1 MRYMMKWN
9 KLWTHSGRTV
19 NTLWAHSE
27 HILNTL
33 WTYSE
38 DKPKIWQN
46 PQNINQSVTDSLSNI
61 DPRDASAS
69 KIV

>member
-1 MRYMMKWN
+1 MRQGMKGLQYWTQSEHNLN
-9 KLWTHSGRTV
+9 KLWTHS
-19 NTLWAHSE
+19 E
-27 HILNTL
+27 HTLNTL